1 MEYAKTDLQS
11 GYFPPVGGELEKRYR
26 ELSNRYGYLVNSG
39 AGAEEISKTLEEMN
53 LIMSKAEKIWLES
66 VGADE
71 ETILAKTRE
80 TINAISKEEV
90 TAHIKKE
97 RETVTKLHEKRLA
110 AEKEA
115 REQGKKEKA
124 AMLRELNKGD
134 EELLSGIFALSFDG
148 AWAYLAAR
156 TFWLRRALEHYSIPL
171 TGYNALLDGRASEYG
186 LPRKRR
192 GRPSTRSDEQ
202 ALQLYNAQI
211 DQLMIPG
218 FFDEPYRKILQGTPQ
233 LMLMPASTR
242 KMKVDAISGK
252 GTLHIEGKGDII
264 VQDLSGISAALTAST
279 RKLLDTSAAILAER
293 LPYKPSADQT
303 IDPVVRI
310 DLTEWG
316 KACGLDLLP
325 RHCDTTEEMDADK
338 RRLDST
344 MHDFKATARKDCKT
358 LRASSITFKEGSAFY
373 NMGIV
378 SGYGI
383 KDSTL
388 RIAFDVDFARYLAN
402 AYIMQWP
409 TALLK
414 HDNRDPN
421 GYSIGWKLA
430 YHNSMDSNRSKGTET
445 RISVGKLLEAAP
457 QIMSYEDMIASG
469 NKGWKRL
476 IKAPLEKALD
486 AQIAVGYL
494 TRWAYYQ
501 RDEELTREQA
511 GALSYEDF
519 AALMV
524 EYAPAEDIPDQTD
537 RLIAKAERIAKAE
550 KKKRGRPRKNKSE

>member
-11 GYFPPVGGELEKRYR
+11 GYFPPVGGELEERYR
-26 ELSNRYGYLVNSG
+26 KLSNRYGYLVTNQG
-39 AGAEEISKTLEEMN
+39 DPEEVTNTLSEMN
-53 LIMSKAEKIWLES
+53 AIIKQAEAIWLES

-71 ETILAKTRE
+71 EAILAKTRE
-80 TINAISKEEV
+80 TINAITKEDV
-90 TAHIKKE
+90 TAYLGKE
-97 RETVTKLHEKRLA
+97 REYMTARLSKRKQ

-115 REQGKKEKA
+115 KAQGDKKKA
-124 AMLRELNKGD
+124 DLLRDLNKGD

-156 TFWLRRALEHYSIPL
+156 TFWLRRALEYYKISL
-171 TGYNALLDGRASEYG
+171 AGYNALLDERAAEYG

-202 ALQLYNAQI
+202 ALQSYNAKI

-233 LMLMPASTR
+233 LMIMPASTR
-242 KMKVDAISGK
+242 NMKRDPISGK

-279 RKLLDTSAAILAER
+279 RKLLDTSAAILADR
-293 LPYKPSADQT
+293 LPYKPAADQT
-303 IDPVVRI
+303 LDPVVRI
-310 DLTEWG
+310 DLDAWG

-325 RHCDTTEEMDADK
+325 RHCDTTEEMEADK
-338 RRLDST
+338 KRIDSA

-358 LRASSITFKEGSAFY
+358 LRASSITFKEGNAFY

-378 SGYGI
+378 SGFGI
-383 KDSTL
+383 KDNTL

-430 YHNSMDSNRSKGTET
+430 YHNSLDSNRARGTET
-445 RISVGKLLEAAP
+445 RITVGKLLEAAP
-457 QIMSYEDMIASG
+457 QIISYEDMIASG
-469 NKGWKRL
+469 NKGWRQR
-476 IKAPLEKALD
+476 IKTPLEKALD
-486 AQIAVGYL
+486 AQIAVGFL

-501 RDEELTREQA
+501 KDEELTREQA
-511 GALSYEDF
+511 GALSYEDY
-519 AALMV
+519 AALLV
-524 EYAPAEDIPDQTD
+524 EFAPAEPIPDQTD
-537 RLIAKAERIAKAE
+537 RLIAKAERIAE
-550 KKKRGRPRKNKSE
+550 KKKRGRPRKNKAQ